1 MNDPDARCRTPSL
14 AGVDLPD
21 DAQDKQDKQ
30 EKQEKDARRDE
41 ARAKQKIDAPRATAE
56 YEAAQQANRD
66 RTSALREA
74 RLARE
79 AANPQGARDA
89 ADAQDATDPED
100 AADPQD
106 K

>member
-1 MNDPDARCRTPSL
+1 MSGSDGRRHTPSL
-14 AGVDLPD
+14 AGFGLSD
-21 DAQDKQDKQ
+21 DAQAEQDKQ

-41 ARAKQKIDAPRATAE
+41 ARAKQKADAPRATAE

-66 RTSALREA
+66 RTAALREA

-79 AANPQGARDA
+79 AANPPDARK
-89 ADAQDATDPED
+89 

-106 K
+106 E